1 MFDVLFRN
9 AKLVCAHEIVLGDLA
24 VKNGVICAIGSN
36 LGESLH
42 TIDVA
47 GDYIFPGGIDVHVH
61 FNEPGNE
68 EWEGFATGSKLLA
81 AGGVTTYF
89 DMPLNANPPTINV
102 EVLKLKQQLADEKS
116 IGTPYF
122 WGGLVHDNVAQL
134 EALANEGVIGFKA
147 FLSNSG
153 FTPFAA
159 VKNDSLLE
167 GMREIARLGKI
178 LAVHAESEDLTS
190 FLQQQKIAE
199 GKLTAQDYAESRPIV
214 AEVEAVNR
222 VLYFAEL
229 TGCPVHFVHISS
241 AAAVERIQGAKQR
254 GLDVSVET
262 CPHYVWFN
270 EQTLERGVLA
280 KCAPPLRPEAE
291 QKNLLDCLLTGQID
305 MIASDHSPCPPAM
318 KNLTTQNFFQAWG
331 GINGGQFTLLTLLT
345 LCDNYNVPYENVA
358 KWLSD
363 VPAQRFKLEKRGRL
377 EVGQAADFTIVTKKP
392 FTVTQQNHFA
402 KHKGTIYE
410 GETFNHTIVATYSGG
425 GCVYEGEESDPVY
438 ATSSSSQNE

>member
-1 MFDVLFRN
+1 MFDLLFQN
-9 AKLVCAHEIVLGDLA
+9 AKLVNTSSIFSGDIA

-36 LGESLH
+36 LGEALH
-42 TIDVA
+42 TIDVQ
-47 GDYIFPGGIDVHVH
+47 GDFIFPGGIDVHVH

-68 EWEGFATGSKLLA
+68 QWEGFATGSELLA
-81 AGGVTTYF
+81 AGGVTSYF

-102 EVLKLKQQLADEKS
+102 EALKLKQQLAEEKS
-116 IGTPYF
+116 IVTPYF
-122 WGGLVHDNVAQL
+122 WGGLVHNNVAQL
-134 EALANEGVIGFKA
+134 AALAQEGVIGFKA

-153 FTPFAA
+153 FTPFSA

-178 LAVHAESEDLTS
+178 LAVHAESDDLTS

-214 AEVEAVNR
+214 AELEAVNR

-229 TGCPVHFVHISS
+229 TGCAVHFVHISS
-241 AAAVERIQGAKQR
+241 AAAVESIHCAKQR

-262 CPHYVWFN
+262 CPHYLKFN

-280 KCAPPLRPEAE
+280 KCAPPLRHEVE
-291 QKNLLDCLLTGQID
+291 RKKLVDCLLAGQID

-318 KNLTTQNFFQAWG
+318 KDLTNQHFFQAWG
-331 GINGGQFTLLTLLT
+331 GINGGQFTLLTLLA
-345 LCDNYNVPYENVA
+345 LCDNYNVGYENIA

-363 VPAQRFKLEKRGRL
+363 APAQRFKLEKRGRIA
-377 EVGQAADFTIVTKKP
+377 VGYAADLTIVTKKP
-392 FTVTQQNHFA
+392 FTVSQQNHYA
-402 KHKGTIYE
+402 KHKATIYE
-410 GETFNHTIVATYSGG
+410 GETFNHTIVATYSNGH
-425 GCVYEGEESDPVY
+425 CVYEAERSNTIY
-438 ATSSSSQNE
+438 SN